1 VGDGA
6 AWHAQAFL
14 GPSYDALLQRLIAS
28 AAFPPPPL
36 FYPSN
41 SADISCPAMS
51 NFFPSYIPSNM
62 PVTFIGAPT
71 PADGC
76 LAIESVPSGSGTQ
89 QAYYLYRFG
98 GLVAVNDLA
107 HRLDPVWPIASA
119 HERQLA
125 AAILSSGTSW
135 P

>member
-1 VGDGA
+1 V
-6 AWHAQAFL
+6 
-14 GPSYDALLQRLIAS
+14 LQRLNAS

-41 SADISCPAMS
+41 SAAISCAAMS
-51 NFFPSYIPSNM
+51 DFFPSTVPSTM

-71 PADGC
+71 LADGC
-76 LAIESVPSGSGTQ
+76 LAIQSVPSASGIQT
-89 QAYYLYRFG
+89 AYYLYRFG

-107 HRLDPVWPIASA
+107 HRLDPVRPVASA
-119 HERQLA
+119 HERQIA
-125 AAILSSGTSW
+125 AAILSSGTPW